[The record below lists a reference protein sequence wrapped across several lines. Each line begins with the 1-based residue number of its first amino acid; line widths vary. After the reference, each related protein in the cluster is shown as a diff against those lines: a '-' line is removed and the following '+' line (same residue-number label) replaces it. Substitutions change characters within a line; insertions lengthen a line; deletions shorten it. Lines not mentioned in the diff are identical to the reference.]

1 MQFFNLLNVDPSD
14 VLRIKN
20 KYEQAL
26 KSSNK
31 LDQSTK
37 LSLDDMVRQLNLTET
52 ILVDSEGKIIPFSIQ
67 TISPEF
73 SYVFFTSNDNGD
85 SLKTS
90 LESIEY
96 DLSRLKQLS
105 NDEVM
110 QRELL
115 QSGTPYFVR
124 DSSVYIV

>member
-14 VLRIKN
+14 VLRIKDE
-20 KYEQAL
+20 YEQAL
-26 KSSNK
+26 KSTNK
-31 LDQSTK
+31 LDQSSK
-37 LSLDDMVRQLNLTET
+37 LSLDEMVRQLNLTET
-52 ILVDSEGKIIPFSIQ
+52 IFVDSDGKIIPFSIQ
-67 TISPEF
+67 SISPDF
-73 SYVFFTSNDNGD
+73 SYVFFTSNDNED
-85 SLKTS
+85 SLKST

-124 DSSVYIV
+124 DSSVFVI

>member
-1 MQFFNLLNVDPSD
+1 MNVDPSD
-14 VLRIKN
+14 VLRIKDE
-20 KYEQAL
+20 YEQAL

-31 LDQSTK
+31 LDQSSK
-37 LSLDDMVRQLNLTET
+37 LSIDDMVRQLNLTET
-52 ILVDSEGKIIPFSIQ
+52 IFVDSEGKIIPFSIQ

-73 SYVFFTSNDNGD
+73 SYVFFTSIDNED
-85 SLKTS
+85 SLRSS

-96 DLSRLKQLS
+96 DLSRLKQLT

-124 DSSVYIV
+124 DSSVYVI